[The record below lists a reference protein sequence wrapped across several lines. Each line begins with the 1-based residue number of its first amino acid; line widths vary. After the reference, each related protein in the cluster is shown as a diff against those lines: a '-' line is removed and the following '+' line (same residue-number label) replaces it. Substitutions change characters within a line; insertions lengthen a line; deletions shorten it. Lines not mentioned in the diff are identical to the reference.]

1 MMVLEAA
8 FVACFARRDR
18 TPVMTVV
25 VYWALIGILL
35 VIAVYRWRLGLGADY
50 VWMIELADTMAG
62 ILGVIGVH
70 MLFALEW
77 VRSAAENR

>member
-35 VIAVYRWRLGLGADY
+35 VITGVAVLGKVCRPEDIA
-50 VWMIELADTMAG
+50 AA
-62 ILGVIGVH
+62 ILGFITGSDLVTGQTLVVDGG
-70 MLFALEW
+70 MLLA
-77 VRSAAENR
+77 